1 MQMDSSSK
9 LYSFDEVSKHNHH
22 RDCWL
27 IISGYVY
34 DVTAFLPDHPGGEE
48 LLLLAV
54 GRDATFDFKSVGHSE
69 LAQEKMKKYRIGKID
84 MSTLPRKQQYVETTP
99 YQPTPS
105 LFSFSPIH
113 LLIPILLLALAFA
126 FPYFKLKA

>member
-1 MQMDSSSK
+1 MDSNSK
-9 LYSFDEVSKHNHH
+9 VYSFDEVAKHNQQK
-22 RDCWL
+22 DCWL

-34 DVTAFLPDHPGGEE
+34 DVTSFLPDHPGGDE

-54 GRDATFDFKSVGHSE
+54 EKDATFDFKSVGHSE
-69 LAQEKMKKYRIGKID
+69 LAHEKMKMYQIGKID
-84 MSTLPRKQQYVETTP
+84 MSTLPEKQKYVESAP
-99 YQPTPS
+99 YQRTPS

-113 LLIPILLLALAFA
+113 LLLPILLLALAFA